1 MDIELKKAKAD
12 IVIDNSGSLQDTEQQ
27 VDRFWKD
34 RVFKKSMKSRR
45 KLTVA
50 AALTCL
56 TVFVVWLFTDVDGIA
71 RFLYPVSYEKDILLS
86 SREHDVDPLLVA
98 AIIRVE
104 SNFSPERVSAKKA
117 AGLMQIMPQTAEWI
131 VERGGYAPE
140 AVEQLHQP
148 DVAIE
153 LGVWYLREFETAIC
167 ASIEGDGD
175 KRRRFLAGGCIQRRP
190 RYSSQMA
197 ERSCMGR
204 TL

>member
-1 MDIELKKAKAD
+1 
-12 IVIDNSGSLQDTEQQ
+12 
-27 VDRFWKD
+27 
-34 RVFKKSMKSRR
+34 MKSRR
-45 KLTVA
+45 KLTAA

-153 LGVWYLREFETAIC
+153 LGVWYLRELKRQFAPVLKEMETKDAVSLL
-167 ASIEGDGD
+167 AAAYNAGPGTVAKWLNDRVWDGHYETREHIPYGETRHYV
-175 KRRRFLAGGCIQRRP
+175 RRVWYYYEKYNDIYGEEWKEALN
-190 RYSSQMA
+190 
-197 ERSCMGR
+197 
-204 TL
+204 